1 MAYKPLIIAH
11 RGASHLAPEN
21 TLPAIKKALEAG
33 VDMLSLEVQ
42 RTKDNQALV
51 LADVSTDRTTNAQG
65 RLARMSSA
73 EAKALDAGAWFGA
86 EFAGEKIPTLAEAFK
101 AVGKKARLFLVL
113 PETRSGTPW
122 MDELLKVLKDRPEPK
137 NDILAFSDS
146 DSLKQVREKAPD
158 FAYSLILGE
167 KVDGWIYL
175 EKADKLGLKY
185 IRPYRSQ
192 IDSVMIGEAKQKGIQ
207 VFAYFANEEADL
219 KAMLEVHADGIV
231 TGRPERLKALLD
243 GAK

>member
-1 MAYKPLIIAH
+1 V
-11 RGASHLAPEN
+11 APEN

-51 LADVSTDRTTNAQG
+51 LADVSLDRTTNGEG
-65 RLARMSSA
+65 RVSRATSA
-73 EAKALDAGAWFGA
+73 EVKALDAGAWFNA
-86 EFAGEKIPTLAEAFK
+86 DFAGEKVPTLAEAFK
-101 AVGKKARLFLVL
+101 AIGKKARLFLVL

-122 MDELLKVLKDRPEPK
+122 MDELLKVLKDRPDPK
-137 NDILAFSDS
+137 NDVLAFSDS

-158 FAYSLILGE
+158 FGYSLVLGE

-175 EKADKLGLKY
+175 EKADKLGLKT
-185 IRPYRSQ
+185 IRPHRAQ

-219 KAMLEVHADGIV
+219 RAMLELHVDGII
-231 TGRPERLKALLD
+231 TGRPERATALL
-243 GAK
+243 GEFK